1 MSFLILFLFSLPP
14 PALLAQSLL
23 SCEMRNSL
31 SSAWETDH
39 PQDSLQPQSLLYF
52 Q

>member
-1 MSFLILFLFSLPP
+1 MSFLILFLFTLPP
-14 PALLAQSLL
+14 PALLAQGLL

-39 PQDSLQPQSLLYF
+39 PQDSLQPQPLLYF